1 MLHYML
7 FLFFFFFF
15 LASLTIWMVAHGVWV
30 LPREAV
36 TVCGATLFA
45 YGFGV

>member
-7 FLFFFFFF
+7 FLFLFFFWA
-15 LASLTIWMVAHGVWV
+15 LLTIWMVAHGVWV

-36 TVCGATLFA
+36 TICDATLFA